1 MANVGLAGQ
10 NALNVVGGPTVTGS
24 TAGTGADA
32 ALAVGVGASLTD
44 KVDSVVRAT
53 FDKAI
58 QWKLRWEPMYRNF
71 ATRRPV
77 DVAFPGSKVTMF
89 RAGSAQIALATTPLN
104 EYEDPDAK
112 AIPGALESV
121 DLTMNEYGDASV
133 TTLRLRERAWTQID
147 PLQAEYVARGMRDT
161 TDAIYLNT
169 IYGSTGGFA
178 NTGFMSYKGDAAGA
192 ISTTA
197 VAAAGAQSL
206 QAGHIRRIVALFRNK
221 GQSPFGDGFYL
232 GLITPDISVAL
243 RETTDVAGW
252 RYPHLEDNANGNIW
266 NGTVGIFEGVR
277 FIESPQYR
285 GLDKGST
292 VNVSTSLVL
301 QKPASATAANVL
313 FLANEGLVEG
323 VVREPGVVTTPQN
336 DKFGRLFG
344 IGWYGWFGT
353 SIYDG
358 ESGVLFDVKNG

>member
-1 MANVGLAGQ
+1 MAIGLAGNQ
-10 NALNVVGGPTVTGS
+10 TINVTGGPTVTG
-24 TAGTGADA
+24 TGTGTGANNV
-32 ALAVGVGASLTD
+32 LAVGSGAALTD

-53 FDKAI
+53 FDKMI

-71 ATRRPV
+71 ATRRPA
-77 DVAFPGSKVTMF
+77 DVAHPGSKVTMF
-89 RAGSAQIALATTPLN
+89 RAGSSELALATTPLG
-104 EYEDPDAK
+104 EYDDPDAVSL
-112 AIPGALESV
+112 PGLESV
-121 DLTMNEYGDASV
+121 DLTMNEYGNATV

-147 PLQAEYVARGMRDT
+147 PLQAEYVARNMRDSV
-161 TDAIYLNT
+161 DAIYLNA
-169 IYGSTGGFA
+169 IYSSTGGFGG
-178 NTGFMSYKGDAAGA
+178 TGFMSYKGDAAGA

-206 QAGHIRRIVALFRNK
+206 QAGHIRRVVSLFRNK
-221 GQSPFGDGFYL
+221 GQAPFGDGYYL

-266 NGTVGIFEGVR
+266 NGTVGVFEGVR

-292 VNVSTSLVL
+292 VNTSLKLVE
-301 QKPASATAANVL
+301 QKPASATAANIL

-323 VVREPGVVTTPQN
+323 VVREPGAITTPQH

-344 IGWYGWFGT
+344 LGWYGWFGT

-358 ESGVLFDVKNG
+358 EAGVLLDVKNG

>member
-10 NALNVVGGPTVTGS
+10 NALNVTGGPTVTGS
-24 TAGTGADA
+24 TAGVGADA
-32 ALAVGVGASLTD
+32 ALAVGVGAALTD

-53 FDKAI
+53 FDKMI
-58 QWKLRWEPMYRNF
+58 QWKLRYEPMYRNF
-71 ATRRPV
+71 ATRRPA
-77 DVAFPGSKVTMF
+77 DVAYPGSKVTMF
-89 RAGSAQIALATTPLN
+89 RAGTSELALATTPLN

-112 AIPGALESV
+112 ALPGLESV
-121 DLTMNEYGDASV
+121 DLTMNEYGNATV

-147 PLQAEYVARGMRDT
+147 PLQAEYVARNMRDT
-161 TDAIYLNT
+161 VDAIYLNA

-178 NTGFMSYKGDAAGA
+178 GTGFLSYKADAAGA

-206 QAGHIRRIVALFRNK
+206 SAGHIRRVVAKFRNL
-221 GQSPFGDGFYL
+221 GQAPFGDGQYL

-252 RYPHLEDNANGNIW
+252 RYPHLEDSANGNIW

-292 VNVSTSLVL
+292 VNAALKLVE
-301 QKPASATAANVL
+301 QKPASATAANIL

-323 VVREPGVVTTPQN
+323 VVREPGATVTPQH

-344 IGWYGWFGT
+344 AGWYGWFGT

-358 ESGVLFDVKNG
+358 ESGLLLDVKNG